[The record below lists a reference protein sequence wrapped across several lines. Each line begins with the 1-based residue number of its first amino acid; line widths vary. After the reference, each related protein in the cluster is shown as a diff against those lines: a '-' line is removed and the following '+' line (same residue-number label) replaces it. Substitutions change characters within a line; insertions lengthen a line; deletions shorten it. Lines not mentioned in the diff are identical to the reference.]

1 MECPTVGNLPTDLIP
16 LTHTTEIGM
25 KMLTAYTSM
34 LMESV
39 STVNGLTLM
48 STDLS
53 IQVKV
58 DLMAPIQET

>member
-1 MECPTVGNLPTDLIP
+1 MECHTVGNLPKELIP
-16 LTHTTEIGM
+16 LTNTTEIGM

-58 DLMAPIQET
+58 DLMALIQET